1 MTGTDPDVRS
11 GDCSAREDSVDHL
24 NTSVGVS
31 ASGLHAQA
39 LRMRVIAENLANA
52 DSVAKTAG
60 GSPYRRRLATFQAQV
75 DKATGATMVKVDSI
89 TADKSDFNKV
99 YQPGN
104 PAADGSGY
112 VQTPNVNGLIE
123 MADMHAAQRSYEAN
137 LNAIESARNMTMR
150 TLDLIK

>member
-1 MTGTDPDVRS
+1 MDLH
-11 GDCSAREDSVDHL
+11 ASVD
-24 NTSVGVS
+24 VS

-52 DSVAKTAG
+52 DSVARTAG
-60 GSPYRRRLATFQAQV
+60 GDPYRRKVATFRSHL
-75 DKATGATMVKVDSI
+75 DRTIGATKVQVASI
-89 TADKSDFNKV
+89 TTDKSQFGKV

-104 PAADGSGY
+104 PAADSAGY

-123 MADMHAAQRSYEAN
+123 MADMRAAQRSYQAN
-137 LNAIESARNMTMR
+137 LNAIEAARAMTSR

>member
-1 MTGTDPDVRS
+1 MDLH
-11 GDCSAREDSVDHL
+11 ASVD
-24 NTSVGVS
+24 VS

-52 DSVAKTAG
+52 DSVARTPG
-60 GSPYRRRLATFQAQV
+60 GDPYRRKVATFRSHL
-75 DKATGATMVKVDSI
+75 DRTIGATKVQVASI
-89 TADKSDFNKV
+89 TTDKSQFGKI

-104 PAADGSGY
+104 PAADGAGY

-123 MADMHAAQRSYEAN
+123 MADMRAAQRSYQAN
-137 LNAIESARNMTMR
+137 LNAIEAARAMTAR